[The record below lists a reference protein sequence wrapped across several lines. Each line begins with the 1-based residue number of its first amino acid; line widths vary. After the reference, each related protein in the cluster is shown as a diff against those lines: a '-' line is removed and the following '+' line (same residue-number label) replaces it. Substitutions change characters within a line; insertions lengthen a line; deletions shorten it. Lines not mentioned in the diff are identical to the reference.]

1 MASEALKII
10 LEIGTVLS
18 GKLFVLD
25 ALSMNNSMIS
35 FDRIEA
41 HTRIVKLIDYERFCS
56 PFIER
61 QTASILNKEVS
72 VMELK
77 KLIDEKSDFQ
87 LIDVR
92 EKSEYVASN
101 IQGEN
106 IPLGSIENNID
117 KIVHDRK
124 VVIHCKAGTRSKKA
138 IEILERKYGYTN
150 LYNLAGGIDA
160 WMKAIQ

>member
-1 MASEALKII
+1 
-10 LEIGTVLS
+10 
-18 GKLFVLD
+18 
-25 ALSMNNSMIS
+25 
-35 FDRIEA
+35 
-41 HTRIVKLIDYERFCS
+41 
-56 PFIER
+56 
-61 QTASILNKEVS
+61 
-72 VMELK
+72 MELK